1 MFCDRSGS
9 DSSSSSSD
17 SSESSN
23 AKRRK
28 KKGKKGKGRR
38 EVIKPVVVQTA
49 EAKAAKKS
57 LEAFAKQAQKEV
69 AKKKK
74 EAERLRVKDI
84 AMASA
89 ENTKVKKALASL
101 TQTLQKPLICH
112 VPSVTMDPLLKIVQ
126 EYEHRIKSLE
136 QIVEGNAAWNPALAN
151 FSPKAGL
158 EAQKPVIAIL
168 TAMKKFTTTT

>member
-38 EVIKPVVVQTA
+38 EVDKPVVVQTA
-49 EAKAAKKS
+49 ETKAAKRR
-57 LEAFAKQAQKEV
+57 LEVFAKQAQKEQ

-74 EAERLRVKDI
+74 EAARVRAREI
-84 AMASA
+84 AMASS
-89 ENTKVKKALASL
+89 ENVKVKKALASL

-112 VPSVTMDPLLKIVQ
+112 VPSVTMEPLLKIVQ
-126 EYEHRIKSLE
+126 EYQHRIKSLE
-136 QIVEGNAAWNPALAN
+136 QIIAGTAAWNDALAN

-158 EAQKPVIAIL
+158 DVQKPVIAIL